1 MARSKTVVTDEQGNV
16 VEKSAANTRQI
27 GVKVDNDLYAWL
39 DEHRWTRR
47 VSMSGLGAT
56 VLAEYAR
63 ANGYVPP
70 AAD

>member
-1 MARSKTVVTDEQGNV
+1 MARTKTVVTDEQGNT
-16 VEKSAANTRQI
+16 VEKLAANTRQI

-39 DEHRWTRR
+39 DEHRWSRR

-56 VLAEYAR
+56 VLAEYAQ

-70 AAD
+70 TAD

>member
-1 MARSKTVVTDEQGNV
+1 MARSKTVVTDEQGNT
-16 VEKSAANTRQI
+16 VEKPAANTRQI

-39 DEHRWTRR
+39 DEHRWSRR

-56 VLAEYAR
+56 VLAEYAE

>member
-16 VEKSAANTRQI
+16 VEKPAASTRQI

-39 DEHRWTRR
+39 DEHRWSRR

-56 VLAEYAR
+56 VLAEYAE

>member
-16 VEKSAANTRQI
+16 VEKPAANTRQI
-27 GVKVDNDLYAWL
+27 GVKVDNDLHAWL
-39 DEHRWTRR
+39 AEHRWTRR

-70 AAD
+70 TAD

>member
-16 VEKSAANTRQI
+16 VEKAAASTRQI

-70 AAD
+70 TAD

>member
-16 VEKSAANTRQI
+16 VEKPAANTRQI
-27 GVKVDNDLYAWL
+27 GVKVDNDLYALL

-56 VLAEYAR
+56 VLAEYAE

-70 AAD
+70 VAD

>member
-1 MARSKTVVTDEQGNV
+1 MARSKTVVTDDQGNV
-16 VEKSAANTRQI
+16 VEKLAANTRQI

-70 AAD
+70 TAD

>member
-1 MARSKTVVTDEQGNV
+1 MARSKTVVTDDQGNV
-16 VEKSAANTRQI
+16 VEKLAANTRQI

-39 DEHRWTRR
+39 DEHRWSRR

-56 VLAEYAR
+56 VLAEYAE

>member
-16 VEKSAANTRQI
+16 VEKPAASTRQI

-39 DEHRWTRR
+39 YEHRWSRR

-56 VLAEYAR
+56 VLAEYAV

>member
-16 VEKSAANTRQI
+16 VEKPAASTRQI

-63 ANGYVPP
+63 ANGYVSP

>member
-1 MARSKTVVTDEQGNV
+1 MARTKTVVTDEQGNT
-16 VEKSAANTRQI
+16 VEKLAANTRQI

-39 DEHRWTRR
+39 DEHRWSRR

-56 VLAEYAR
+56 VLAEYAE

-70 AAD
+70 AAG

>member
-1 MARSKTVVTDEQGNV
+1 MARTKTVVTDEQGNT
-16 VEKSAANTRQI
+16 VEKRAANTRQI

-39 DEHRWTRR
+39 DEHRWSRR

-56 VLAEYAR
+56 VLAEYAQ

-70 AAD
+70 TAD